1 MSERYKKV
9 KLYENFKFSP
19 TSPID
24 IVKGAIYID
33 NATNKAVFQLKFV
46 NMQEKNIKALYV
58 QIKGSNDLREE
69 LENNEYSYLDLN
81 VIKGQEFGTE
91 QLKELNNNTIRN
103 IEITINKVIYTDN
116 AVWENKNTIAYDR
129 INLQKIDNDL
139 LFIARRKATEQRLQF
154 ENLYYP
160 FQDEK
165 YWTCICGTFNSNN
178 NDKCYKCDCSRDVI
192 INQYNKNELKKDYAN
207 YCDKK
212 QEKKKKKIFTII
224 SIVAV
229 IVLVI
234 IIGVII
240 SNQLKWKD
248 FETCKTD
255 KFTIKYNKNWKI
267 TDDLSDFYGKN
278 FEYGNNIIKFYVK
291 KKAELPSTRNTA
303 TKLKDETLK
312 QLSSSNMDK
321 LSENSLFDYKVSKLN
336 IDDIKVS
343 GLNGYKIEIEI
354 SGVVGLSGA
363 LLYVEDDNYIY
374 GMSLDGE
381 DLETFN
387 KMIESIKIK

>member
-1 MSERYKKV
+1 ME
-9 KLYENFKFSP
+9 
-19 TSPID
+19 
-24 IVKGAIYID
+24 
-33 NATNKAVFQLKFV
+33 
-46 NMQEKNIKALYV
+46 
-58 QIKGSNDLREE
+58 
-69 LENNEYSYLDLN
+69 
-81 VIKGQEFGTE
+81 
-91 QLKELNNNTIRN
+91 
-103 IEITINKVIYTDN
+103 
-116 AVWENKNTIAYDR
+116 
-129 INLQKIDNDL
+129 
-139 LFIARRKATEQRLQF
+139 
-154 ENLYYP
+154 
-160 FQDEK
+160 
-165 YWTCICGTFNSNN
+165 
-178 NDKCYKCDCSRDVI
+178 
-192 INQYNKNELKKDYAN
+192 
-207 YCDKK
+207 
-212 QEKKKKKIFTII
+212 KKKIFTII

-240 SNQLKWKD
+240 SIQLKWKD

-278 FEYGNNIIKFYVK
+278 FEYGNNKIEFYLM

-336 IDDIKVS
+336 TDDIKVS
-343 GLNGYKIEIEI
+343 GLNGYKIEFEI
-354 SGVVGLSGA
+354 SGVGGLSGA

-374 GMSLDGE
+374 GMSLEGE